1 MRIHN
6 KTLHLLEPLTH
17 RFTRDE
23 LSELSR
29 TTDLK
34 SLIPKDNV
42 KTYTVHSNEEYMV
55 RRKQLSINKAQ
66 TEAFTEQGKH

>member
-1 MRIHN
+1 MRLHN

-55 RRKQLSINKAQ
+55 RRKQLSINKAH